1 MKAYQELIDKLDG
14 FIRKYYLNL
23 LVKGS
28 ILFVSG
34 LLLSYLLVSTTEFYG
49 QFSTTGRALLLFLF
63 TLVNGGL
70 LWFYLLL
77 PLAHYYKLGKRISHE
92 DAAAIIGRFFPE
104 IEDKLLNTLQLQNEL
119 NSNKQND
126 LILASIDQRSKQLLK
141 ISFVSGIDLK
151 KNKKYIRYLWPV
163 AAVFV
168 VVLFTA
174 PSILTDA
181 GKRVIQYNTVFV
193 PQAPFQF
200 LLLNDSLRI
209 SQYSDFTLQLEI
221 SGEEIPAD
229 VYVEAAG
236 KRYKLEKL
244 GKTSFK
250 YVFRS
255 LKEDVQ
261 FRFWAN
267 KFYSVP
273 YTINVLPKPLVT
285 RFDVWLDYPAYVG
298 KNDEKLS
305 NTGDLVIPQGTRI
318 RWAFQVKAVDEI
330 QIQFENDSILVDAD
344 RQQQFFVVEHKAVQS
359 SSYQIFARNKEN
371 PNVEEMR
378 FALNVVP
385 DAFPTIQMEQI
396 TDSSNQRLHYF
407 SGEIADDYGFTA
419 LQLVAELKDEN
430 NQTLKN
436 VKQKLSIGKGL
447 NQAFYHYLNIDE
459 FELQGGQQLQYY
471 FEVSDNDAV
480 NGPKS
485 SRSNVFNY
493 RKPTLAEAK
502 KEINTQSASVVNQMK
517 QALKEV
523 NQLQQDAEK
532 LKRKLQEQKQLN
544 WEDKKL
550 LEQIQQREQKLA
562 DQLKEVSK
570 DIQQQ
575 KEQKEAINP
584 DEAAIFQKQ
593 EELKAMM
600 DKLLNDDM
608 KKLLDELQ
616 KMMQQEKQPDLQ
628 QQLDQIKLDN
638 KDIAKEL
645 DRMLSFF
652 KAMEVEQKLEQTI
665 QDLNKMADK
674 QEQLAKENEQQ
685 QSNPAEATKKQEEL
699 NKEYDSLLDEMK
711 DLAQK
716 NEELDQPMDLD
727 NMEETGESIEQ
738 DMQQAG
744 KQLQQKK
751 QQSGAQKQK
760 QAADKM
766 KSLASKLQMQM
777 DMAQQEQLE
786 LDIRAVRQLLEN
798 LVKFSFA
805 QEALIDRLRDNTN
818 YSQVYVDIAKEQAKL
833 REDATLIE
841 DSLMALSKRVMQ
853 LQSFVNKEVGDLND
867 HLQKTVD
874 FLSNRQTP
882 QARSRQQYAMT
893 SANNLAVM
901 LSELLKNMQQQMAE
915 MESKKSGGQAQCM
928 KPGKSGQ
935 SSMSKLSKM
944 QQELNQQLQR
954 MKEGMQPGQ
963 QGKNGKLG
971 QRGQQSKEFSEAVA
985 RQEAIRRELQKLNEE
1000 FNKDGKKSLGDLDK
1014 LSKEMEK
1021 TERELVNKIL
1031 SQETLRRQQD
1041 IMTRLLES
1049 EKAERERDEEERRES
1064 ESAKEKPAAVPPG
1077 FESYKR
1083 QKAKTADL
1091 YRTLTPEL
1099 NSFYKKKVDN
1109 YFLELNR

>member
-1 MKAYQELIDKLDG
+1 MQAYQELIDKLDG
-14 FIRKYYLNL
+14 FIRKYYLNQ

-34 LLLSYLLVSTTEFYG
+34 LLLSYLLVSTTEFFG
-49 QFSTTGRALLLFLF
+49 HFNTTGRALLLVLF
-63 TLVNGGL
+63 TFINGSL
-70 LWFYLLL
+70 LAYFVLL
-77 PLAHYYKLGKRISHE
+77 PLARYHKLGKRISHE
-92 DAAAIIGRFFPE
+92 EAAVIIGRFFPD
-104 IEDKLLNTLQLQNEL
+104 IEDKLLNTLQLQQEFN
-119 NSNKQND
+119 NNQQND
-126 LILASIDQRSKQLLK
+126 LLLASIDQRSKQLSK
-141 ISFVSGIDLK
+141 ISFVSSIDLK

-163 AAVFV
+163 TAVFL

-200 LLLNDSLRI
+200 LLVNDNLKV
-209 SQYSDFTLQLEI
+209 SQYSDLEI
-221 SGEEIPAD
+221 KLEITGDEIPAD
-229 VYVEAAG
+229 VYVEASG

-244 GKTSFK
+244 SKTSFK
-250 YVFRS
+250 HVFRS
-255 LKEDVQ
+255 LSEDVQ

-267 KFYSVP
+267 KFYSIP
-273 YTINVLPKPLVT
+273 YAVKVLPKPLVT

-298 KNDEKLS
+298 KPDEQLN

-318 RWAFQVKAVDEI
+318 RWNFQVKAVDAI
-330 QIQFENDSILVDAD
+330 QMMFDSDSSMVVAD
-344 RQQQFFVVEHKAVQS
+344 RQQQFFVVEHKAKQS
-359 SSYQIFARNKEN
+359 STYQIFARNKQN
-371 PNVEEMR
+371 PATEEMR
-378 FALNVVP
+378 FSLNVVP
-385 DAFPTIQMEQI
+385 DAYPSIQLEQI
-396 TDSSNQRLHYF
+396 KDSTDQQLHYF
-407 SGEIADDYGFTA
+407 SGEITDDYGFTA
-419 LQLVAELKDEN
+419 LQLQAEIRDEN
-430 NQTLKN
+430 NLLVKEI
-436 VKQKLSIGKGL
+436 KQKLPLSKGL
-447 NQAFYHYLNIDE
+447 NQAFYHYLNIRE
-459 FELQGGQQLQYY
+459 FNLTAGQQLQYF
-471 FEVSDNDAV
+471 FEVTDNDAV
-480 NGPKS
+480 NGPKTA
-485 SRSNVFNY
+485 RSAVFNF
-493 RKPTLAEAK
+493 RQPTVAEAK
-502 KEINTQSASVVNQMK
+502 KEINNKSESVVNQMK

-532 LKRKLQEQKQLN
+532 LKRKLQEQKQLS

-550 LEQIQQREQKLA
+550 LEQIQKREQKLA
-562 DQLKEVSK
+562 EQLQEVSK

-616 KMMQQEKQPDLQ
+616 KMMQQEKQPELQ

-665 QDLNKMADK
+665 QDLNKLADK
-674 QEQLAKENEQQ
+674 QADLAKENEKQ
-685 QSNPAEATKKQEEL
+685 QSNAAEATKKQDEL
-699 NKEYDSLLDEMK
+699 NKEFESLLDEMK
-711 DLAQK
+711 DLAKK
-716 NEELDQPMDLD
+716 NEELDQPMDLE
-727 NMEETGESIEQ
+727 NMEEEGESIEQ
-738 DMQQAG
+738 DMQEAG

-751 QQSGAQKQK
+751 QQAGSQKQK

-777 DMAQQEQLE
+777 NQAQKEQLE

-818 YSQVYVDIAKEQAKL
+818 YSQVYVDIAKDQAKL
-833 REDATLIE
+833 REDASLIE
-841 DSLMALSKRVMQ
+841 DSLLALSKRVMQ
-853 LQSFVNKEVGDLND
+853 LQSFVNKEVSDLNE
-867 HLQKTVD
+867 HLQRTVD

-915 MESKKSGGQAQCM
+915 MESKKGGGQAQCM

-954 MKEGMQPGQ
+954 MKEGMKPGQ
-963 QGKNGKLG
+963 QGKNGQSG
-971 QRGQQSKEFSEAVA
+971 QRGEQSKAFSEAVA

-1000 FNKDGKKSLGDLDK
+1000 YNKDGKKSLGDLDK

-1099 NSFYKKKVDN
+1099 NSFYKKKVDS